1 MKRKLLIIFVF
12 LLHILAEASGAEIP
26 RIAYMGPVVSKVSAQ
41 EYADIKTCGFT
52 HCINI
57 YNSLAEAKAD
67 LKIAYSAG
75 VGLYIHTP
83 QVVQAPTMAASYLGD
98 QNGLSGYFLADE
110 PSYAGLQTIKNNKEA
125 IAKVDS
131 KHPCVVNLH
140 PYYDE
145 KQFKNIGSQTY
156 RQYLQA
162 VANLGMPQVSFDY
175 YPVTK
180 SGLRDGWF
188 GNLSEVRS
196 LCQNMGLSFWGF
208 VLTVPHGKYPQ
219 PTLASLRLQAYVN
232 LLYGA
237 KALVYFT
244 YKTPS
249 DKNYDFHDAPVNA
262 DGKKTKT
269 YYLVKTLNAELKTIS
284 ALFAKAVVL
293 RVGHL
298 VKIPNGEQKAV
309 CPKLLDSLVV
319 EGKKG
324 ALVSE
329 FTSGK
334 SRYLAVVNKDYVDNM
349 RLRIKSKTQGV
360 RYVNKKLQQENL
372 VGQYIV
378 KPGDVAIFKLK

>member
-1 MKRKLLIIFVF
+1 MKRKILIT
-12 LLHILAEASGAEIP
+12 LALVLDFFASVLAADIP
-26 RIAYMGPVVSKVSAQ
+26 RIAYMGSVVSQVSVK
-41 EYADIKTCGFT
+41 EYADIKACGFT

-57 YNSLAEAKAD
+57 YNTLQQAKAD
-67 LKIAYSAG
+67 LSRAYGAG
-75 VGLYIHTP
+75 IGLYVHTP
-83 QVVQAPTMAASYLGD
+83 QVVQTPARAASYLGG

-110 PSYAGLQTIKNNKEA
+110 PSYASLQTVKKNKES
-125 IAKVDS
+125 IAGVDS

-145 KQFKNIGSQTY
+145 NQFKNVGSQTY

-162 VANLGMPQVSFDY
+162 AADLGMPQISFDY

-188 GNLSEVRS
+188 RNLGEVRS
-196 LCQNMGLSFWGF
+196 LCQSKGLSFWGF
-208 VLTVPHGKYPQ
+208 VLTVPHGEYPQ
-219 PTLASLRLQAYVN
+219 PTLAALRLQAYVN

-244 YKTPS
+244 YMTPS
-249 DKNYDFHDAPVNA
+249 DKNYDFHDAPVNG

-284 ALFAKAVVL
+284 TLFAKAVIS

-298 VKIPNGEQKAV
+298 VKIPDGEQKAV
-309 CPKLLDSLVV
+309 CPKQLDSLVV

-329 FTSGK
+329 FASGK
-334 SRYLAVVNKDYVDNM
+334 NRYLAVVNKDYISSM
-349 RLRIKSKTQGV
+349 RLRIKAKTQSV

-372 VGQYIV
+372 SGLYTVQ
-378 KPGDVAIFKLK
+378 PGDVVIFKLK